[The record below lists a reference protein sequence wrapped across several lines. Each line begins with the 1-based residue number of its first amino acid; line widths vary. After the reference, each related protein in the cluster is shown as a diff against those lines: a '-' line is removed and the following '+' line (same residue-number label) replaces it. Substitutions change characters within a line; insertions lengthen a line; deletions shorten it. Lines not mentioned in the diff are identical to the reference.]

1 MIRVRAALSRMVG
14 MFTKHRGDD
23 ELREEL
29 ESHLEMETA
38 EYIRRGMRPDAA
50 RRRAL
55 LASGGLTQAA
65 DATRTQRGV
74 PWLESVAA
82 DVTYAVRAL
91 RHAPVFTA
99 VVALTLALGIGA
111 NTAIFSVVRGVLLKP
126 LPHRDGD
133 RLVYLRH
140 SMDGL
145 GGAELTFSVPE
156 VRDLRGGVPSLAG
169 IAEYSPFGVVHQA
182 SEGAV
187 RWSVGLVTG
196 NYFQV
201 MGLSPVVG
209 RLTLPS
215 DDGPGAAPVAVLT
228 YATWI
233 NRFGGDSSV
242 VGRQIPL
249 DKRQVTVVGVLQ
261 PAPNFPERVEA
272 FLNMVNSEHHM
283 SAVMVEGRAHRMTQ
297 VVARLAPKATLA
309 RARTEVGAVYSRMQR
324 QHPEAY
330 DAASH
335 YRVAVIPFREVF
347 GERAQLTL
355 RLLMGAAAL
364 VLIIAVA
371 NVANLTL
378 MRGVRR
384 EHELV
389 VRAALGAAAS
399 RLRRL
404 LLVENLLLAFMGA
417 ACGILIAI
425 GGLKLLTAFAA
436 RYSLR
441 ASEIALD
448 GVVLSFTVALSV
460 LVALVLSYVGW
471 TPPEG
476 RLATWIAA
484 GARRVTGSVRKQRL
498 QRGLVVAQVAM
509 SVVLLAGAG
518 LLTRTLIQLSRVDTG
533 VDAEQVL
540 TMQVTQLTRAESRD
554 PATSAVGRQ
563 RFDEMRREL
572 AALPGVIAVGIGSTL
587 PLRTSGFAND
597 VKVDGR
603 PPVAGQP
610 PVRAEQRSA
619 DASYFR
625 AAGIPL
631 LRGRMFTMGD
641 ETSNAGLRVL
651 QQRDGVMG
659 AGSSV
664 AIINKAYADRVFPNE
679 DPVGKQVAWTGQ
691 IVREL
696 YPSMETELMTIIGV
710 VGNTRD
716 GARLDAEPIPALYSP
731 VDHVP
736 SGGGFVIRAGS
747 NVSALAASATRIVRR
762 IAPTALIEDV
772 VTIQEYKDRSV
783 SNQRLNAALISAFGA
798 LALVVAAVGIGGVLA
813 FSVSA
818 RTNEIGIRMSL
829 GADRGIIER
838 MILREG
844 GTLVVTGLLLGVTG
858 AFFAGRV
865 VRGMLFGISPNDPVT
880 LVTAALAMAAIGIVA
895 CWIPALRAARV
906 DPVITMRAQ

>member
-1 MIRVRAALSRMVG
+1 MTRVRAALSRIIG
-14 MFTKHRGDD
+14 MFTKYRADA

-29 ESHLEMETA
+29 EAHLEMEIA
-38 EYIRRGMRPDAA
+38 EYVRRGMRPDDA

-65 DATRTQRGV
+65 DAARAQRGV

-82 DVTYAVRAL
+82 DVAYGVRAL
-91 RHAPVFTA
+91 RHSPVFTA
-99 VVALTLALGIGA
+99 VVVLTLALAIGA
-111 NTAIFSVVRGVLLKP
+111 NTAIFSVVRAVLLKP

-133 RLVYLRH
+133 RLFYLRH

-156 VRDLRGGVPSLAG
+156 VRDLRNDVPSLAG
-169 IAEYSPFGVVHQA
+169 IAEYSAFGVVHQA

-187 RWSVGLVTG
+187 RWRVGLVTG

-201 MGLSPVVG
+201 MGLAPVLG
-209 RLTLPS
+209 RLTLHA
-215 DDGPGAAPVAVLT
+215 DDGPAAAPVAVLT

-242 VGRQIPL
+242 VGRQITL
-249 DKRQVTVVGVLQ
+249 DKRPVTVIGVLQ

-283 SAVMVEGRAHRMTQ
+283 SAAMVEGRAHRMTQ
-297 VVARLAPKATLA
+297 VVARLAPNATLA
-309 RARTEVGAVYSRMQR
+309 RARAEVGAVYARMQR

-355 RLLMGAAAL
+355 RLLVGAALL

-384 EHELV
+384 EQELV
-389 VRAALGAAAS
+389 VRAALGAATS

-417 ACGILIAI
+417 ACGVLMAI
-425 GGLKLLTAFAA
+425 GGLELLTSFAA

-441 ASEIALD
+441 ANEIALD
-448 GVVLSFTVALSV
+448 DEVLGFTVALSV
-460 LVALVLSYVGW
+460 LVALVLSHVGW

-476 RLATWIAA
+476 RLATWIAV
-484 GARRVTGSVRKQRL
+484 GARRVTGSVRRQRL

-533 VDAEQVL
+533 LDAEQVL
-540 TMQVTQLTRAESRD
+540 TMQITQLTRSESRD
-554 PATSAVGRQ
+554 PATSAAGRQ
-563 RFDEMRREL
+563 RFGEMRREL
-572 AALPGVIAVGIGSTL
+572 SALPGVIAVGIGSTL
-587 PLRTSGFAND
+587 PLRMSGFAND
-597 VKVDGR
+597 VKVEGR

-619 DASYFR
+619 DASYFK

-631 LRGRMFTMGD
+631 LRGRLFSTGD

-659 AGSSV
+659 AGASV

-679 DPVGKQVAWTGQ
+679 DPIGKQVAWTGQ

-696 YPSMETELMTIIGV
+696 YPAMETELMTIIGV

-716 GARLDAEPIPALYSP
+716 GEHLDAEPIPTLYSP
-731 VDHVP
+731 VDHMP

-747 NVSALAASATRIVRR
+747 NVSALAASATRVVRR

-798 LALVVAAVGIGGVLA
+798 LALVVAAVGIAGVLA
-813 FSVSA
+813 FSVST

-844 GTLVVTGLLLGVTG
+844 GTLVVKGLVLGVTG
-858 AFFAGRV
+858 AFFAGRI

-880 LVTAALAMAAIGIVA
+880 LVMAALAMAGIGVVA

-906 DPVITMRAQ
+906 DPVITMRVQ

>member
-1 MIRVRAALSRMVG
+1 MTRVRAALARIVG
-14 MFTKHRGDD
+14 MLTKHRGDD

-29 ESHLEMETA
+29 ESHLAMEAA
-38 EYIRRGMRPDAA
+38 EYVRRGMRPDAA
-50 RRRAL
+50 WRRAV

-65 DATRTQRGV
+65 DATRAQRGI
-74 PWLESVAA
+74 PWLESAAA
-82 DVTYAVRAL
+82 DVAYGVRAL
-91 RHAPVFTA
+91 RHSPAFTA
-99 VVALTLALGIGA
+99 VVVLTLALGIGA
-111 NTAIFSVVRGVLLKP
+111 DTAIFSVVRGVLLKP

-140 SMDGL
+140 SMEGM
-145 GGAELTFSVPE
+145 GGGELTFSVPE
-156 VRDLRGGVPSLAG
+156 VRDLRSGVPSLAG
-169 IAEYSPFGVVHQA
+169 MAEYSSFAVVHQA

-187 RWSVGLVTG
+187 RWNVGLVTG

-201 MGLSPVVG
+201 MGLAAVVG

-233 NRFGGDSSV
+233 NRFGGDSAV
-242 VGRQIPL
+242 VGRQITL
-249 DKRQVTVVGVLQ
+249 DRRQVTVIGVVQ
-261 PAPNFPERVEA
+261 SAPNFPDRVEA
-272 FLNMVNSEHHM
+272 FLNMVNSEHHI
-283 SAVMVEGRAHRMTQ
+283 SALMVEGRSHRMTQ
-297 VVARLAPKATLA
+297 VVARLAPNTTLA
-309 RARTEVGAVYSRMQR
+309 RVRTEVGAVYARMQR

-389 VRAALGAAAS
+389 LRAALGAAGS

-417 ACGILIAI
+417 AFGGLLATL
-425 GGLKLLTAFAA
+425 GLKLLTSFAA
-436 RYSLR
+436 RYSTR

-448 GVVLSFTVALSV
+448 GVVLGFTVALSV
-460 LVALVLSYVGW
+460 LVALVLSSLGW
-471 TPPEG
+471 TPPDG

-484 GARRVTGSVRKQRL
+484 GARGMSGSVRKQRL

-533 VDAEQVL
+533 LDAEQVL
-540 TMQVTQLTRAESRD
+540 TMRVTQLTRSESRD
-554 PATSAVGRQ
+554 AATSAAGRQ

-572 AALPGVIAVGIGSTL
+572 AALPGVIAVGVGSTL
-587 PLRTSGFAND
+587 PLRTSGFVND
-597 VKVDGR
+597 VKVEGR
-603 PPVAGQP
+603 PLVTGQP
-610 PVRAEQRSA
+610 PARAEQRSA

-631 LRGRMFTMGD
+631 VRGSMFTASD
-641 ETSNAGLRVL
+641 ESSNAGLRAL

-659 AGSSV
+659 AGAPV

-679 DPVGKQVAWTGQ
+679 DPIGKQVAWTGQ

-696 YPSMETELMTIIGV
+696 YPSMEKELMTIIGV

-716 GARLDAEPIPALYSP
+716 GERLDAEPVPTLYSP
-731 VDHVP
+731 VDHMP
-736 SGGGFVIRAGS
+736 SGGGFVIRAVG
-747 NVSALAASATRIVRR
+747 NVSALAASAMRIVRR

-772 VTIQEYKDRSV
+772 LTIQAYKDRSI
-783 SNQRLNAALISAFGA
+783 STQRLNAALISAFGA
-798 LALVVAAVGIGGVLA
+798 LALVVAAVGIGGVFA

-844 GTLVVTGLLLGVTG
+844 GRLVVVGLSLGLAG
-858 AFFAGRV
+858 AVVAGRI
-865 VRGMLFGISPNDPVT
+865 VRGMLFGISPNDPIT
-880 LVTAALAMAAIGIVA
+880 LVTAALAMAVIGIVA
-895 CWIPALRAARV
+895 CWIPALSAARV